1 MVRQRTWIPGPPGP
15 PQHTFTNLHFKDY
28 GGPEEAL
35 GYICYQTVQGEFCVL
50 LDTFEDSKHLI
61 WALHDVVTS
70 ESAFAGTTSVA
81 HTPSAIQDLYDYGI
95 IQRHQYPEHFLKYRI
110 GAQSPKNET

>member
-61 WALHDVVTS
+61 WALHDVVIG
-70 ESAFAGTTSVA
+70 ESAFAGTVRATLLFGSQRAMSVC
-81 HTPSAIQDLYDYGI
+81 L
-95 IQRHQYPEHFLKYRI
+95 RYPIPVGHC
-110 GAQSPKNET
+110 Q